1 MAGLPWIAA
10 MAFFNAGD
18 GCHHTEPAI
27 ANSLQRSPQ
36 ARLCR
41 IKSLS
46 GNMLFFLYYL
56 PMLLI
61 RNACITPLMLSLSV
75 STGT

>member
-1 MAGLPWIAA
+1 MIKSVHSMAGLPWIAA

-46 GNMLFFLYYL
+46 GNMLFFY
-56 PMLLI
+56 
-61 RNACITPLMLSLSV
+61 ITCPCF
-75 STGT
+75 